1 MVDVPASARAEAFR
15 LLCHRLKNEGDAR
28 WIGVMSPR
36 GGPEAAQ
43 CAAELA
49 FAYAESSS
57 RKVLLIEVDTEE
69 PSLAEVLGFAVPHC
83 FALQV
88 HDKFDGSAEPW
99 RAVSLHGNSVHA
111 MAVHRGLSQGE
122 RLSPQAFRTAGAELS
137 LSSYGHI
144 IAVCPKIL
152 DSASVALV
160 SGTVQEVILAGV
172 AGRTTSTDLHEAARQ
187 LSPYKVLA
195 VALMQQL

>member
-1 MVDVPASARAEAFR
+1 MVDFPASARAEAFR

-36 GGPEAAQ
+36 AGSQAAQ

-57 RKVLLIEVDTEE
+57 KRVLLLEVDTEE
-69 PSLAEVLGFAVPHC
+69 PKLSDALGFAVPHC
-83 FALQV
+83 FALQL
-88 HDKFDGSAEPW
+88 HDKFDGSPEPW

-122 RLSPQAFRTAGAELS
+122 RLSPQAFRTAAAELS
-137 LSSYGHI
+137 LSSYGHVI
-144 IAVCPKIL
+144 VVCPKIL

-160 SGTVQEVILAGV
+160 SGTVQGVILAGI
-172 AGRTTSTDLHEAARQ
+172 AGRTTSTDLREAARQ
-187 LSPYKVLA
+187 LSPSKVLA
-195 VALMQQL
+195 VALMQKP